1 MMSSSASVQRLIAS
15 LSLRLYSLESALYY
29 VSGLLDEGVPSI
41 LDVENALLLVSSFF
55 CTYFQPFRNYRES
68 SFLRLFDHL

>member
-55 CTYFQPFRNYRES
+55 
-68 SFLRLFDHL
+68 LHLFSAV